1 MYTQAFK
8 NQVHFAPTFRL
19 ISAKVYLVDAIKQ
32 KVIAYFYSAVR
43 TNWKELLWMDIG
55 VYGSQQ
61 IIAATP

>member
-32 KVIAYFYSAVR
+32 KDISYFYFAAH
-43 TNWKELLWMDIG
+43 TNWKEVLNG
-55 VYGSQQ
+55 
-61 IIAATP
+61 